1 MIQIT
6 QAITERLKL
15 LNSIYK
21 QIKAI
26 QLKPVWNYLIF
37 SGLTKHSLLDHMQ
50 DISEVTR
57 SFICWMVILRLFPK
71 RIKST
76 YKPEWHG
83 AVLGLE
89 THFKKENWN
98 VNLDISGM
106 YFPNILPLQTGIFG
120 KNSEGLSASNT
131 DPKEKAS
138 ILDFVLVTSSVNAFS
153 LLYLHDIHR

>member
-6 QAITERLKL
+6 QAITELLKL
-15 LNSIYK
+15 PEFNLE
-21 QIKAI
+21 IKVI

-37 SGLTKHSLLDHMQ
+37 SGLTKHSLFRPHAGYFGSYQKLYMLDGDTPLIPGKELKAPINPMARC
-50 DISEVTR
+50 SSWLKTN
-57 SFICWMVILRLFPK
+57 SK
-71 RIKST
+71 RK
-76 YKPEWHG
+76 
-83 AVLGLE
+83 
-89 THFKKENWN
+89 NWN

-153 LLYLHDIHR
+153 LLYLQDIHR